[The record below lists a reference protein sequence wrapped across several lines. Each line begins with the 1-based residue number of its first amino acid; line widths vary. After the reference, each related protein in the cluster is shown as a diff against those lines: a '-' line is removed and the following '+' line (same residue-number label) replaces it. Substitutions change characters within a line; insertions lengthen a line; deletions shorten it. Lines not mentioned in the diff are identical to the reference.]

1 MIYKDKES
9 VIKAIPKYLLK
20 LDEDTEY
27 LDSID
32 DRLTTYISNVLN
44 IPDEHNKFEILGCFR
59 FLDFVEKYDFNLSKF
74 KKFVRFYEALEFASE
89 EQQPQSFKLTPVQV
103 FQFANILGFV
113 KDNGLR
119 LCQDA
124 LLYVPRK
131 FSKTTSVA
139 ALAIWDLMFG
149 PANAQAYVAAN
160 SFNQASICFK
170 IISDTLKPLDPKMQF
185 FRRNRDKIYSK
196 LPGKTSFIQCLS
208 ASPDKLDG
216 LNASTIILD
225 EYAAATSAALRNV
238 LTSSQG
244 ARKEP
249 LIVTLTTASTNLD
262 GPFTAV
268 DLPNYKKILEG
279 VIEDDTVFA
288 SIFQPDDGDDYGD
301 PKTWKK
307 AQPHLGITVY
317 PEKYENE
324 WRQACRSADKMTE
337 FRTKMLNVNTLPVDK
352 EWISRTTVELS
363 FVKFTSI
370 PTDVKTFPTCKIGID
385 LSVKDDLSCVTYGL
399 YDAINSE
406 ITFYTDFY
414 IPKNTLYSHPN
425 SEMYIRWAEQGYIH
439 ICGED
444 VIDYQKIA
452 NDILSNSKYV
462 KIDSIGYDAYRSVDL
477 VNFLRAQGVRCLKPY
492 KQTIANFTTPVVV
505 FESMIYEGRI
515 HIANNPIIAWMID
528 NVIMEEDNMK
538 NRKPMKKTANKK
550 IDGVITMLMSLGQ
563 FAGWKR

>member
-9 VIKAIPKYLLK
+9 VVKAIPKYLLK
-20 LDEDTEY
+20 LDEDIEY
-27 LDSID
+27 LNSID
-32 DRLTTYISNVLN
+32 DRLTTYISNILN
-44 IPDEHNKFEILGCFR
+44 VPEEHNKFEILGTFR
-59 FLDFVEKYDFNLSKF
+59 FLDFIDKYDFNLSKF
-74 KKFVRFYEALEFASE
+74 KKFVRFYEALEFVDE
-89 EQQPQSFKLTPVQV
+89 ENKPRSYKLTPVQT
-103 FQFANILGFV
+103 FQFASILGFV

-149 PANAQAYVAAN
+149 PANAQAYIAAN

-170 IISDTLKPLDPKMQF
+170 IISETLKPLDPKMQF

-196 LPGKTSFIQCLS
+196 LPGKASFIQCLS

-225 EYAAATSAALRNV
+225 EYAAATSAALKNV

-262 GPFTAV
+262 GPFTAIE
-268 DLPNYKKILEG
+268 LPNYKKILEG

-288 SIFQPDDGDDYGD
+288 SIFQPDEGDDYGD

-307 AQPHLGITVY
+307 VQPHLGITVY
-317 PEKYENE
+317 PEKYENA
-324 WRQACRSADKMTE
+324 WKKACRSADDMTE
-337 FRTKMLNVNTLPVDK
+337 FRTKMLNVNTLPTDK
-352 EWISRTTVELS
+352 EWISNKVVQSSLVNLRLTDITTRPV
-363 FVKFTSI
+363 
-370 PTDVKTFPTCKIGID
+370 CKIGID
-385 LSVKDDLSCVTYGL
+385 LSVKDDLSVVSYGI
-399 YDAINSE
+399 YDSLSKE
-406 ITFYTDFY
+406 MTFYTDFY

-439 ICGED
+439 ICGEE
-444 VIDYQKIA
+444 VIDYQQIG
-452 NDILSNSKYV
+452 NDILNNSKYL
-462 KIDSIGYDAYRSVDL
+462 KIDSIGYDAYRSVEL
-477 VNFLRAQGVRCLKPY
+477 VNFLKAQGVKCLKPY
-492 KQTIANFTTPVVV
+492 KQTLASFTTPVET
-505 FESMIYEGRI
+505 FERMIYEGKI
-515 HIANNPIIAWMID
+515 HITDNPIIVWMID
-528 NVIMEEDNMK
+528 NCAMEEDNMK

-563 FAGWKR
+563 YVNWKR

>member
-9 VIKAIPKYLLK
+9 VIKAIPKYLK
-20 LDEDTEY
+20 KFQEDIEY
-27 LDSID
+27 LESID
-32 DRLTTYISNVLN
+32 DRLVTYISNVLN
-44 IPDEHNKFEILGCFR
+44 APDEHNKFEILGAFR
-59 FLDFVEKYDFNLSKF
+59 FLDFVDKYDFNLSKF

-89 EQQPQSFKLTPVQV
+89 ESQPQSFKLTQVQV

-113 KDNGLR
+113 KENGLR

-170 IISDTLKPLDPKMQF
+170 IITDTLTPLDPKMQY

-196 LPGKTSFIQCLS
+196 LPGKASFIRCLS

-225 EYAAATSAALRNV
+225 EYAAAPTAALKNV

-249 LIVTLTTASTNLD
+249 LIVTLTTASTHLD
-262 GPFTAV
+262 YPFAAIE
-268 DLPNYKKILEG
+268 LPNYKKILEG

-288 SIFQPDDGDDYGD
+288 SIFQPDEGDDYGD

-307 AQPHLGITVY
+307 VQPHLGITVY
-317 PEKYENE
+317 PEKYEND
-324 WRQACRSADKMTE
+324 WRQACRDAEKMTE
-337 FRTKMLNVNTLPVDK
+337 FQTKMLNVNTTPIDT
-352 EWISRTTVELS
+352 EWISNKVIQQS
-363 FVKFTSI
+363 FVDLKNISE
-370 PTDVKTFPTCKIGID
+370 DVKTFPTCKIGID
-385 LSVKDDLSCVTYGL
+385 LSVKNDLSCVTYDI
-399 YDAINSE
+399 YDSISAE
-406 ITFYTDFY
+406 MTFYTDFY
-414 IPKNTLYSHPN
+414 IPKETLYSHPN

-439 ICGED
+439 VCGEE
-444 VIDYQKIA
+444 VIDYQQIA
-452 NDILSNSKYV
+452 NDILNNSRYLR
-462 KIDSIGYDAYRSVDL
+462 IDSIGYDAYRSIDL

-492 KQTIANFTTPVVV
+492 KQTLSNFTSPVEV

-515 HIANNPIIAWMID
+515 HLANNPIISWMFN
-528 NVIMEEDNMK
+528 NVAMEEDNMK

-550 IDGVITMLMSLGQ
+550 IDGVITILMALGQ
-563 FAGWKR
+563 FVGWKR